1 MVYRSSTCRIQIDKK
16 QVFVNPTILFSRLIV
31 IIQREEKTT
40 PYFDYVLTIIPNF
53 LFITILCIKLQSH
66 NKQNLLQIMY
76 NHMNRMFK
84 EHVLLKVGSLFIKLN
99 GQGKQHTRI
108 QSSNM

>member
-1 MVYRSSTCRIQIDKK
+1 MVWFIDHQHAGFKVDKK
-16 QVFVNPTILFSRLIV
+16 QVFVNSTILFSRLIV

-66 NKQNLLQIMY
+66 N
-76 NHMNRMFK
+76 
-84 EHVLLKVGSLFIKLN
+84 
-99 GQGKQHTRI
+99 
-108 QSSNM
+108 